1 MTISRKT
8 IYREIHETVA
18 FDAILYRGI
27 FAKRNSSGNPSE
39 PLRRLTEMVFA
50 DFLAGMRICRVAG
63 EGNPPNRLLFYIR
76 EQQAFFTEAQRL
88 CRQYSLSMFRD
99 SLIERTFL

>member
-18 FDAILYRGI
+18 FDSLLYRGI
-27 FAKRNSSGNPSE
+27 FAKRDSSGNPSV
-39 PLRRLTEMVFA
+39 TEMVFA

-76 EQQAFFTEAQRL
+76 EQQAFFTEAAAPVQL
-88 CRQYSLSMFRD
+88 VFSVIVQ
-99 SLIERTFL
+99 